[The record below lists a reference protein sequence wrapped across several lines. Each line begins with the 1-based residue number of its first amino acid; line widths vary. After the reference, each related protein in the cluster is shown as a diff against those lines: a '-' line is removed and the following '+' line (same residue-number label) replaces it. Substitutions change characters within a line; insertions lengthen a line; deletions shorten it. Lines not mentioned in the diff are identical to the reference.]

1 MAKEP
6 ITTTS
11 PCKAK
16 KITNKNKSN
25 KKKRKNPPA
34 FSESE
39 IDAAEQLIQLSGD
52 SDNGSSS
59 CKNDNI
65 NNNNDTDDGVVVAES
80 GSTNQ
85 AEQQGEQDLIST
97 ASNEYCNFSREDD
110 DHDQTAIVGF
120 GPRKHMRFRSLYEI
134 YSFTKPL

>member
-16 KITNKNKSN
+16 KITNKNK
-25 KKKRKNPPA
+25 KRKNPPV

-52 SDNGSSS
+52 SDNGSGSS
-59 CKNDNI
+59 SSKNDNI
-65 NNNNDTDDGVVVAES
+65 NNNDTDDDVVAES

-85 AEQQGEQDLIST
+85 AEQQGEQDLFST
-97 ASNEYCNFSREDD
+97 ASREYWNFSREDD
-110 DHDQTAIVGF
+110 DHDQTAFVGF